1 MGGIKNFWINF
12 LYFIFNVCSAIEF
25 IIFPSEKALTDKF
38 HSLLGV
44 LSLPFFITLFS
55 KICYSFPCKKKR
67 ILNISKIISA

>member
-1 MGGIKNFWINF
+1 MGGIKYFWINF

-44 LSLPFFITLFS
+44 LSLPFMNYPSLFLLH
-55 KICYSFPCKKKR
+55 SFQKYAIPSRVRKKGY
-67 ILNISKIISA
+67 